1 MKFGIL
7 WRVDLDGEDEV
18 GEFRLAQVNE
28 TIEQHFPI
36 NIARKII
43 VSDDEAVDVLLVIF
57 ANDSFDVLR
66 GAAATLAA
74 LHVDDGAE

>member
-1 MKFGIL
+1 M
-7 WRVDLDGEDEV
+7 
-18 GEFRLAQVNE
+18 NE

-36 NIARKII
+36 SIARKII

-66 GAAATLAA
+66 ARQRLLRPCTLMMVQNE
-74 LHVDDGAE
+74 HW

>member
-66 GAAATLAA
+66 GRGSDSCGLAR
-74 LHVDDGAE
+74 